1 MSRDL
6 ADTIRALDRMQKL
19 PLAGPEMEARIQ
31 HEVLPALEQLELQLR
46 RKMDDAKG
54 GARDP
59 SAERIPPGYADRVA
73 DYFRRLSR
81 AQ

>member
-6 ADTIRALDRMQKL
+6 ADTIRALDRIGKL

-31 HEVLPALEQLELQLR
+31 REVLPALEQLELQLR

-54 GARDP
+54 GARDS